1 MFELIFKTGAAV
13 PSPEVNNK
21 RRRSWQEIAA
31 ELSQEND
38 AQKVV
43 DLSHELTEAIED
55 QKGKTEAEERLKRR
69 AG

>member
-1 MFELIFKTGAAV
+1 VFELIFKTGAAV

-43 DLSHELTEAIED
+43 ELSHELTEAMIED
-55 QKGKTEAEERLKRR
+55 Q
-69 AG
+69 